1 MRSMKSIG
9 AALLAVFAM
18 SAVVAVAAQ
27 ATEGPFWKVNG
38 ARLAAGQV
46 ALILASAKKTFTLQN
61 PVSKVKIECS
71 AFNLSEHSTLNG
83 SSGAN
88 AGTSKEVIEYSGCT
102 GGAKEE
108 GLNCKPTGGKITTT
122 LVTNTLG
129 YSNDNKT
136 NSLIL
141 VLFKPSTGTTFTTI
155 TFEGTNCFAASTA
168 VTGSTIGEA
177 RVNGA
182 GITVGGGT
190 SKGEIEALSG
200 EVKFTVGN
208 KSILVENGGLLT
220 NTKSGL
226 TAFGTAASLEGE
238 ALIDLVNGNKWG
250 IFTA

>member
-1 MRSMKSIG
+1 MRMMGI
-9 AALLAVFAM
+9 ALVALFTI
-18 SAVVAVAAQ
+18 SAVIAVAAQ
-27 ATEGPFWKVNG
+27 GTEGPFWKVNG
-38 ARLAAGQV
+38 SRLAAGQV

-71 AFNLSEHSTLNG
+71 AFNLSEHSTING

-108 GLNCKPTGGKITTT
+108 GENCKPQSGKITTT

-129 YSNDNKT
+129 YSRDTKIG
-136 NSLIL
+136 SLVL
-141 VLFKPSTGTTFTTI
+141 VLFKPSVGSTFTTI

-177 RVNGA
+177 TVNGKF
-182 GITVGGGT
+182 IHVG
-190 SKGEIEALSG
+190 SEPAEELSG
-200 EVKFTVGN
+200 QVRFIKGN
-208 KSILVENGGLLT
+208 KSILVENGGTLT
-220 NTKSGL
+220 NFKSGL

-238 ALIDLVNGNKWG
+238 ALIDLSNGNKWG
-250 IFTA
+250 VFTA